1 MKKDPN
7 LVEKLTFYLKNAM
20 RKLVNFNLSSG
31 ESENMHCYRK
41 YVTFEL
47 KRDRG
52 VVLWKMSYGF
62 KNDTSNLVNLHT
74 SS

>member
-1 MKKDPN
+1 MAMKKDPN
-7 LVEKLTFYLKNAM
+7 LEEKLTFYLKNAM

-31 ESENMHCYRK
+31 ESENLHCYRK

-52 VVLWKMSYGF
+52 VVL
-62 KNDTSNLVNLHT
+62 
-74 SS
+74 